1 MLLAQ
6 CTSFFVYLIPSRV
19 FTPILLWSML
29 LVCVLG
35 IASLRQRSQ
44 SENKQRVTIIQND
57 KSMQD
62 KSRSIPRAL
71 RLSLVFFENLHCQ
84 MSDFLLCFPYLQSWA
99 LSRRF
104 ARLAKQMLMIHI
116 HWVFLVAGPPW
127 SFFVFAAVPV
137 FMNSLGVHL
146 QKLCDVMAIDTR
158 CYSYFNLAKGLARSL
173 GLTQAALSKEKGPM
187 DESAI

>member
-1 MLLAQ
+1 M
-6 CTSFFVYLIPSRV
+6 YLILCLPYSRSSLCTHFV
-19 FTPILLWSML
+19 VINAACVWSGHS
-29 LVCVLG
+29 G

-44 SENKQRVTIIQND
+44 SENKQRLTIIQND

-71 RLSLVFFENLHCQ
+71 RFSLVFFENLHCQ

-99 LSRRF
+99 LSRRS

-127 SFFVFAAVPV
+127 SFFCLRCCTCFYEFVGCALAT
-137 FMNSLGVHL
+137 SLWCHGHWHTPL
-146 QKLCDVMAIDTR
+146 FL
-158 CYSYFNLAKGLARSL
+158 FWL
-173 GLTQAALSKEKGPM
+173 G
-187 DESAI
+187 

>member
-1 MLLAQ
+1 
-6 CTSFFVYLIPSRV
+6 
-19 FTPILLWSML
+19 
-29 LVCVLG
+29 
-35 IASLRQRSQ
+35 
-44 SENKQRVTIIQND
+44 
-57 KSMQD
+57 
-62 KSRSIPRAL
+62 
-71 RLSLVFFENLHCQ
+71 
-84 MSDFLLCFPYLQSWA
+84 
-99 LSRRF
+99 
-104 ARLAKQMLMIHI
+104 MIHI